1 MVLVHG
7 LVIARRWRAW
17 LVLLPLTSGLVLI
30 AFAVFKL
37 PVWPVT
43 LGLVVF
49 GIAVWTIVVAR
60 LTSSERR
67 HLVRLVGNG
76 AVAGLLATLVYDATR
91 YGLVAL
97 MSWSISPFAAFERFG
112 QAMLGAQATG
122 PSVILAGAAFHL
134 TNGIAFG
141 ASYAIFVRRPSI
153 ATGIAWALTL
163 EILMLLVY
171 PELLGAALPG
181 EFLPMSVAGHLA
193 FGATLGVFM
202 RRRFRPIGGQS
213 DDESEGERAIA
224 G

>member
-1 MVLVHG
+1 MVHDSVA
-7 LVIARRWRAW
+7 ARRWRAW

-43 LGLVVF
+43 LGLVAF
-49 GIAVWTIVVAR
+49 GIAVWTIVLSR
-60 LTSSERR
+60 LTGSERR
-67 HLVRLVGNG
+67 HLVRHVGNG
-76 AVAGLLATLVYDATR
+76 ALAGLLATLAYDATR

-112 QAMLGAQATG
+112 QAMLGAEATG
-122 PSVILAGAAFHL
+122 PGVVVAGVAFHL

-153 ATGIAWALTL
+153 ATGIGWAVTL

-181 EFLPMSVAGHLA
+181 EFLPMSLAGHLA
-193 FGATLGVFM
+193 FGATLGIFL
-202 RRRFRPIGGQS
+202 RRRFRPSSGQS
-213 DDESEGERAIA
+213 DDELGGERAIA